1 MPWRCHV
8 NILVLGPQG
17 SGKGTQA
24 TRIAADYAIPH
35 VATGD
40 MFRAAI
46 AEGSELGTAV
56 EAILARGELV
66 PDDLTVSLIR
76 DRLTRDDAASGFV
89 LDGFPRTL
97 AQTDALDSMLGEEGR
112 MLDAIL
118 FFELADDV
126 ATERML
132 GRASHEGRPDDSPE
146 AIRRRLELFHEQTAP
161 VVERYRATGKL
172 VPLHA
177 AWSIGAV
184 YAEIQQALRLLDPAV
199 SA

>member
-1 MPWRCHV
+1 MDL
-8 NILVLGPQG
+8 LVLGPQG

-24 TRIAADYAIPH
+24 KRVAADYGIPH

-46 AEGSELGTAV
+46 AERSALGTAV

-76 DRLTRDDAASGFV
+76 ERLARADAVTGFV

-97 AQTDALDSMLGEEGR
+97 AQADALEAMLAEEGR
-112 MLDAIL
+112 SLDAVL
-118 FFELADDV
+118 FFDLADDV

-132 GRASHEGRPDDSPE
+132 RRAEGRPDDAPE
-146 AIRRRLELFHEQTAP
+146 AIRRRLELYHEQTAP

-177 AWSIGAV
+177 AWSIDAV